1 MPFPNWRCAVSE
13 LRNQYSEPQVRYT
26 TIIKGAS
33 VDESRDL
40 RDRAVIGGNP
50 APEAEVTTDGKR

>member
-1 MPFPNWRCAVSE
+1 MSE